1 MSTSVSPLTLR
12 RATMDDADWL
22 LTWAND
28 PEVRRASTNS
38 EPIARETHVTWLRE
52 KLKDAG
58 TAFYICEHAGEPVGY
73 ARVERRDDG
82 SGEIAVSIE
91 ATRRGHGLG
100 RRLIELASARGADE
114 LAVASVVARVK
125 RDNFASLAAFQRSG
139 FRPSGRADGDL
150 VWLTLAEA
158 AVVPH
163 SRPFVGE
170 AEATAAAEV
179 VRSRALAV
187 GHVAAQLEAE
197 WCAATGA
204 AAAVCVGSGVA
215 ALRLGLLALGVGPGD
230 EVIVP
235 AYSCAAL
242 LNAPLSLGATPILAD
257 VELDDWTLAV
267 EDVES
272 RISPRTRVIVAVNL
286 FGMPASLGEL
296 GALGVPVV
304 EDCAHGIGGRTSAGP
319 FGSGSGM
326 SMSSFYATKLLGA
339 GEGGIVAARDPG
351 LVECARRARDYG
363 DQLPDGRHL
372 NDKPT
377 DIQAAIA
384 LAQLRRLDEILSL
397 RAERAARY
405 SATLALLVDRGLIVL
420 PAEREGRIWYRY
432 VLRLRH
438 GSAPEV
444 CARMAARGVR
454 AEQPVWDL
462 RACEQWRTELVRTA
476 EAFEHVVSLPL
487 YPDLTEAEQERV
499 CDMFAD
505 VVEGR

>member
-1 MSTSVSPLTLR
+1 M
-12 RATMDDADWL
+12 
-22 LTWAND
+22 
-28 PEVRRASTNS
+28 
-38 EPIARETHVTWLRE
+38 
-52 KLKDAG
+52 
-58 TAFYICEHAGEPVGY
+58 
-73 ARVERRDDG
+73 
-82 SGEIAVSIE
+82 
-91 ATRRGHGLG
+91 
-100 RRLIELASARGADE
+100 
-114 LAVASVVARVK
+114 
-125 RDNFASLAAFQRSG
+125 
-139 FRPSGRADGDL
+139 
-150 VWLTLAEA
+150 
-158 AVVPH
+158 
-163 SRPFVGE
+163 
-170 AEATAAAEV
+170 
-179 VRSRALAV
+179 
-187 GHVAAQLEAE
+187 
-197 WCAATGA
+197 
-204 AAAVCVGSGVA
+204 GVA